1 MQALRRTVRAWD
13 WLEKRPP
20 VNVAAPSQRPVKDRG
35 RLQSLAPILLFDT
48 AGPLIVYTLLRN
60 DGNSTV
66 TSLILSGVFPAFG
79 VLVAVVRHRRLDV
92 IGALVLIGIGVGVGL
107 GLATKN
113 ARLVL
118 LEGSVP
124 TALFALACLASLLT
138 ARPLMFRFAHEFIGH
153 ATPAG
158 RDFADRW
165 RYPLFRRTFRVIT
178 IVWGVAYLAEA
189 AARIVIVETQSAGT
203 ALTISKLLPYVVLA
217 PLIAWMTIYGRRNRR
232 KGEQLRAAREAAP
245 DPSATG

>member
-1 MQALRRTVRAWD
+1 MRDLRCTVRAWRLLD
-13 WLEKRPP
+13 EQPP
-20 VNVAAPSQRPVKDRG
+20 VNVTTPSERPIKDRG
-35 RLQSLAPILLFDT
+35 RLQSLAPILVFDT

-60 DGNSTV
+60 NGHSTV

-79 VLVAVVRHRRLDV
+79 VLLAVIRHRRLDV
-92 IGALVLIGIGVGVGL
+92 IGALVLIGIVVGVGL
-107 GLATKN
+107 GLATKD

-124 TALFALACLASLLT
+124 TTLFALACLASLLT
-138 ARPLMFRFAHEFIGH
+138 ARPLMFRFAHEFIGR

-178 IVWGVAYLAEA
+178 IVWGVTYLAEA
-189 AARIVIVETQSAGT
+189 AARIVIVETQSTGT

-217 PLIAWMTIYGRRNRR
+217 PLLAWMTIYGRRNRR
-232 KGEQLRAAREAAP
+232 KGEQLRAAHEAQTP
-245 DPSATG
+245 D